1 MYTKRYG
8 GLMQKHF
15 VIICLLFAT
24 VTTMSLMELR
34 LHLPPRPPPP
44 PIPPPPPPLPLL
56 NRERAVPP
64 GLALTSK
71 LVPESASCTAAGNGE
86 HQARKFWRFR
96 QNHSSPEL
104 YDAFAKG
111 SVVIL
116 IFSLKQFKN
125 ELFDKE
131 LQLGWTSYQDEVPC
145 FGIVCPHGHTLI
157 VQCQLRVGI
166 QLDVRMKRQED
177 IQQFQDIPYCIFPD
191 RPAKLYFLAACTMV
205 RLGEHTPPELLAEWV
220 AYHIL
225 QGFEH
230 ITIYTDESPQNVQG
244 LLRHYIAN
252 GSVQVMDWESPSPGF
267 HNQQASQNS
276 CLWRY
281 RGLAQWVALHD
292 IDEFLQPLQEGDTVR
307 SVMERQDNTI
317 GALVLN
323 NVFFAPSNPSHAAG
337 NAQRLRTQTWLQRES
352 EPLIGERMK
361 CIGRPEHIDT
371 FSVHMITHGRTSV
384 TADAKHVLRLSHF
397 KNTPLSQPVPDTSM
411 LQFGEVLLSEVMKA
425 LNKTT

>member
-1 MYTKRYG
+1 
-8 GLMQKHF
+8 MQKHV
-15 VIICLLFAT
+15 VILCLLFAT
-24 VTTMSLMELR
+24 VTTISLMERILNSP
-34 LHLPPRPPPP
+34 LRPPPP
-44 PIPPPPPPLPLL
+44 LL
-56 NRERAVPP
+56 HRERAVPP
-64 GLALTSK
+64 GLALVWKRFATIYGNTSK
-71 LVPESASCTAAGNGE
+71 LVPESASCTAAGTGE
-86 HQARKFWRFR
+86 HQAKTFWRFR
-96 QNHSSPEL
+96 QNRSSPEL

-125 ELFDKE
+125 ELFLQGGNFNRE

-166 QLDVRMKRQED
+166 PLDVRTKRQED
-177 IQQFQDIPYCIFPD
+177 IQQFQDSPYCIFPD

-323 NVFFAPSNPSHAAG
+323 NVFFAPSNPSHVVG

-371 FSVHMITHGRTSV
+371 FSVHVITHGRTSV
-384 TADAKHVLRLSHF
+384 TAYAKHVLRLSHF